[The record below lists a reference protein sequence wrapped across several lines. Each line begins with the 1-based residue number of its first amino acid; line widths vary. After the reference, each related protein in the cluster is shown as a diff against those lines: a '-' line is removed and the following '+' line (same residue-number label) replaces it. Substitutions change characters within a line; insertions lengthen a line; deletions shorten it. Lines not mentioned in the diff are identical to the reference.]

1 VSAGLPIVARVLI
14 GLEYNIGPKL
24 LAEAKKHTLT
34 LQQAMVCR
42 AVPCRA
48 VLCRAV
54 PRHWAVQVAAA
65 GVGSAASVTHGCAGA
80 AADACDK

>member
-1 VSAGLPIVARVLI
+1 MRAYGVAPCVAHAVPRFESPWDGTGRDGTVECRSQTTVSAGLPIVARVLI

-42 AVPCRA
+42 AVP
-48 VLCRAV
+48 
-54 PRHWAVQVAAA
+54 
-65 GVGSAASVTHGCAGA
+65 
-80 AADACDK
+80 